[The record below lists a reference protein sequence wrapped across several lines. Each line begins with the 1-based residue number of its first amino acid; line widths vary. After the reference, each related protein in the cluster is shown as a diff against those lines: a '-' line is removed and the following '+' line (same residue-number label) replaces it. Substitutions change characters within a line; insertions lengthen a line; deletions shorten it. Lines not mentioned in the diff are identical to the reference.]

1 MSPGQGGSGVKPGMV
16 ASTFIKEIGQ
26 LADYRLYGRVAGV
39 LGMLV
44 EVVGLE
50 QALAIGSRC
59 AIHAQG
65 GRRVTC
71 EVIGFRQ
78 RRALLLPFGSLE
90 GVGLGCKAEVMR
102 SEEHTSELQSLMR
115 ISYAVFCLKKQKEHH
130 NN

>member
-1 MSPGQGGSGVKPGMV
+1 MSPGQGGSWVKPGMV

-90 GVGLGCKAEVMR
+90 GVGLGCKAEVME
-102 SEEHTSELQSLMR
+102 SEPLVRPSNAWLGRDRKSTRLNSSH
-115 ISYAVFCLKKQKEHH
+115 
-130 NN
+130 